1 MYHSGVSFMA
11 AELGTAWERRVG
23 WGFHEVFVKRPTDSA
38 FGIPF
43 LNDRWMWGP
52 ETVHK
57 RRHGFLTSRRL
68 YLLGDVFDTLTHYL
82 ELCLEVIKWAD
93 SGPV

>member
-23 WGFHEVFVKRPTDSA
+23 WGFHEVFVKRSTDSA

-43 LNDRWMWGP
+43 LNDRWM
-52 ETVHK
+52 
-57 RRHGFLTSRRL
+57 
-68 YLLGDVFDTLTHYL
+68 
-82 ELCLEVIKWAD
+82 
-93 SGPV
+93 

>member
-43 LNDRWMWGP
+43 LNDRWM
-52 ETVHK
+52 
-57 RRHGFLTSRRL
+57 
-68 YLLGDVFDTLTHYL
+68 
-82 ELCLEVIKWAD
+82 
-93 SGPV
+93 